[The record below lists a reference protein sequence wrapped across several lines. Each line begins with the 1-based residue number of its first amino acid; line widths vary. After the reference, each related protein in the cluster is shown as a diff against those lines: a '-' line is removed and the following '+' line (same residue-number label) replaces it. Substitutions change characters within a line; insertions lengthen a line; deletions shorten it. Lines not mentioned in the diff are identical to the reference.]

1 MRLGIVV
8 TDERFASDVIGLLRA
23 ALARGWKS
31 RCFLTDR
38 GVLLLKSP
46 GFIALV
52 SEGKSSVAVCELS
65 IERFAEPHLD
75 IAAFKDRVVIGGQY
89 QDAELVRHSDK
100 VLVF

>member
-8 TDERFASDVIGLLRA
+8 TDDRFAADVIGLLRA
-23 ALARGWKS
+23 SLARGWES
-31 RCFLTDR
+31 RCFLTDQ

-46 GFIALV
+46 DFLALV
-52 SEGKSSVAVCELS
+52 GEGKGSVAVCELS
-65 IERFAEPHLD
+65 VERFAEPHLD